1 MAFRTV
7 CICDDKQIGIE
18 SIYTFVDGKQIN
30 IPGKVENLR
39 KLGRERKLFCP
50 CGCGNNLILVAG
62 DKNLREQH
70 FRILSTEGAKECTAN
85 DEGLLSIQSKI
96 ILDYW
101 FRSKLSSEQIEGR
114 VSLDRIY
121 ETERKFEYTFYD
133 FKNQVGLCYWHN
145 RGNIESEKIDTISEL
160 SKNSHN
166 IYIADIENVGTNG
179 QYPEFLIKIQEKQQY
194 VLYLNINDSEEYND
208 ATLVCNVLVHNNRGE
223 WVELSIITDK
233 LDAYDIQSSGIVTY
247 RGTPLDV
254 LSKAVISA
262 FEERERKIADERKAR
277 HEAYLR
283 EEQLRKENEEKQKQI
298 RQQKLKE
305 LAEEK
310 EKSEKERRELQ
321 KLEDAR
327 YQKEIE
333 SIKNSEQIKQRFVA
347 IDSKGKKWYRCKYCE
362 KVARPQEMLQ
372 YGVRGNLNLSVCRE
386 CEDIHKEETRKK
398 FL

>member
-62 DKNLREQH
+62 DKN
-70 FRILSTEGAKECTAN
+70 
-85 DEGLLSIQSKI
+85 
-96 ILDYW
+96 
-101 FRSKLSSEQIEGR
+101 
-114 VSLDRIY
+114 
-121 ETERKFEYTFYD
+121 
-133 FKNQVGLCYWHN
+133 QVGLCYWHH

-233 LDAYDIQSSGIVTY
+233 LDAYDIHSSGIVTY
-247 RGTPLDV
+247 RGTSLDV

-347 IDSKGKKWYRCKYCE
+347 VDSKGKK
-362 KVARPQEMLQ
+362 
-372 YGVRGNLNLSVCRE
+372 
-386 CEDIHKEETRKK
+386 
-398 FL
+398 